1 MVYSNIDANKIN
13 LTKQKK
19 IDHKKQLQCTP
30 FMRCFVVDPS
40 NMGGLSMLL
49 MAGQQHMGT
58 RQGENQFKVPE
69 SREPAAG
76 TTLAEKVTG
85 LNKEPETETKITANQ
100 RAVEDAINRTICE
113 TAVHYNEMYSG
124 QGQNAPTMVIDKT
137 EGSAQQLKQIQ
148 NFSTQNDENPNRML
162 PCKIGGETRLSSDT
176 HQLVSTQMVKI
187 QPDKD
192 SVAGPT
198 PSTDT
203 ASFMTAANANL
214 LELAKVK

>member
-1 MVYSNIDANKIN
+1 M
-13 LTKQKK
+13 
-19 IDHKKQLQCTP
+19 DHKKQLQCTP

-49 MAGQQHMGT
+49 MAGQQHMGS
-58 RQGENQFKVPE
+58 RHGENQFKVPE

-100 RAVEDAINRTICE
+100 RVVEDAINRTICE

-137 EGSAQQLKQIQ
+137 AGSAQQLKQVQ
-148 NFSTQNDENPNRML
+148 NFSTQNNENPNRML
-162 PCKIGGETRLSSDT
+162 PCKIGGETRLSFDT
-176 HQLVSTQMVKI
+176 STGTGQLKI

-203 ASFMTAANANL
+203 ASFMSAANANL